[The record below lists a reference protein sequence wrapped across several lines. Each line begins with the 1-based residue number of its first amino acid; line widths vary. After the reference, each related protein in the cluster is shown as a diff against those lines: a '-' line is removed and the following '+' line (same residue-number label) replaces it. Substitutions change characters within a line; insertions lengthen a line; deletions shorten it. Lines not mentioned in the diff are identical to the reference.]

1 MQCQISSPSKAYGD
15 KIYQF
20 YYYLIIIVTL
30 LNCPKFNQLKKH
42 KKRHACYDK
51 PSLCLIF
58 GLLKYGATFEE
69 YCDLNTSAIQPF

>member
-1 MQCQISSPSKAYGD
+1 MEIRY
-15 KIYQF
+15 INF
-20 YYYLIIIVTL
+20 ITYLIARNLIN
-30 LNCPKFNQLKKH
+30 LNEH

-69 YCDLNTSAIQPF
+69 YCDLNTSAIQPL